1 MGRLEAHP
9 HRKAHCSQSA
19 ALVRHQVLH
28 KVQAQTLALVVHT
41 HQTEFA
47 VLAMSAFD
55 SLAYSLCLRQTA
67 FV

>member
-1 MGRLEAHP
+1 LALTDRLEARL
-9 HRKAHCSQSA
+9 HRKVQVV
-19 ALVRHQVLH
+19 LEHQVLH
-28 KVQAQTLALVVHT
+28 KVQAETLALVVHT

-55 SLAYSLCLRQTA
+55 SLACSLCLRQTA